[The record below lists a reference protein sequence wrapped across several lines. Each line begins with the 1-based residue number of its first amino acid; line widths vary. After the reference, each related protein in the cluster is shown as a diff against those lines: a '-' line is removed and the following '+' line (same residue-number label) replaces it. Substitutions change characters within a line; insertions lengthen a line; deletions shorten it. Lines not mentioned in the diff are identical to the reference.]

1 MKAVKIVSAKLSESG
16 EIEIVRQYPS
26 NLSYCNGVPV
36 ADRVVKEIYRTND
49 AGVIFLAEEVEGR
62 HVPAKMLP
70 ERIEF

>member
-1 MKAVKIVSAKLSESG
+1 MRAVKIVSAKLNESG

-26 NLSYCNGVPV
+26 NMSYCNGVPV
-36 ADRVVKEIYRTND
+36 PDRVVKEIYRTND

-62 HVPAKMLP
+62 HEPAKMLP